1 MTSHL
6 HRVLSA
12 GQSRGALIGAPQPM
26 PDVTPEHAM
35 AREIT
40 KNAIALNP
48 FYIAFGPYL
57 VEYRDRDNKAKAG
70 YRAREM
76 VDIGAVGTL
85 HMVQSWIKI
94 GGKNGMDPS
103 DVHAMLD
110 PAGNPRMTIQSALG
124 QLMRQGVRIGF
135 VFDGDNYEPE
145 NGNQPSAPFSVI
157 IKELISRGH
166 VVVAIKNADDAYY
179 AEEAV
184 YVRAQLH
191 GSRNFVEKWMPFA
204 EMHPTTFLMAV
215 MPSHTLKE
223 DVSEKANAFIYW
235 GSTYQGLKKDYRY
248 RPNGDDTQGW
258 KEIQGLQQNPSMITK
273 TLGRNRDTFTAVR
286 GPVVAL

>member
-6 HRVLSA
+6 HRVLAA
-12 GQSRGALIGAPQPM
+12 GQARGAAIGAPV
-26 PDVTPEHAM
+26 PDAVSEHAM
-35 AREIT
+35 ARMIT

-48 FYIAFGPYL
+48 FRVAFDPYL
-57 VEYRDRDNKAKAG
+57 VEYRDRDNRAKTG
-70 YRAREM
+70 YRARET

-94 GGKNGMDPS
+94 GGKNGMDPA
-103 DVHAMLD
+103 DVQDMLN
-110 PAGNPRMTIQSALG
+110 PGGNPRRTVQSALDR
-124 QLMRQGVRIGF
+124 LMRQGVRVGF

-145 NGNQPSAPFSVI
+145 NGNEPSAPFSVI
-157 IKELISRGH
+157 IKELIRRGH
-166 VVVAIKNADDAYY
+166 VVLAVKNAAAEYY

-184 YVRAQLH
+184 YVRPQLH

-223 DVSEKANAFIYW
+223 DVSEKANAFLYW

-248 RPNGDDTQGW
+248 RPSGDDTQGW
-258 KEIQGLQQNPSMITK
+258 KEIQGLQQNPAVITDV
-273 TLGRNRDTFTAVR
+273 LGTNRDTFTAVR
-286 GPVVAL
+286 GPVIAL